1 MRALGASRISVAPGG
16 TLIAGWV
23 KNELWRRARAVPSL
37 DLRFAD
43 NKSLVDATTGQNL
56 VSFTRASS
64 GTYVD
69 SQGVIRTATTN
80 LLLRSE
86 EFGTTWGRP
95 QSDTISADSIA
106 APTGAITADS
116 FVENLTA
123 SSLHTL
129 LQDVTIAANATYTF
143 SLYVKAALRTEVR
156 MNITDAGDING
167 VVGNFNL
174 SSGTATSSMVGSGSG
189 AVVSIQALSGG
200 WYRCVI
206 SGTLGGSITTTR
218 LRIRPLLSG
227 SDIYNGSGQ
236 TALYIWGAQLEQSS
250 TVGEYIPT
258 TSTINSA
265 PRFDHNPTTGESL
278 GLLVEESR
286 TNSIRNN
293 TMVGAV
299 AGTPG
304 TNPNLWLYASTQSN
318 GLTVS
323 IVGTGVENGIN
334 YIDYRFNGTTVA
346 SPAGCAIGF
355 DNASAATGQTW
366 TQSLYWKF
374 AAGTTTGVNNWQLGI
389 IETTAASVF
398 VTGAFYTQAAPTAN
412 ALITQR
418 PVATRTLS
426 GGATVGLVSATLNI
440 PVVGNTAIDFTLRIG
455 LPQLEQGAFA
465 TSVIPTSTAA
475 ATRSADVATISGS
488 NFSSWY
494 RQDEGTVY
502 GDYIGVSNI
511 SGGTRRLVEI
521 GISGNTNDR
530 IVVGY
535 GATSLARLLV
545 VVGGI
550 SQADLTP
557 SVQQGLTVK
566 LAAAFAANDFQLAT
580 NSSLSSV
587 DSVGSVP
594 SVSALSLGADFP
606 GAANTNL
613 NGTIRR
619 LCFWPKRLLAS
630 SLAAITQ

>member
-1 MRALGASRISVAPGG
+1 MSLALVNRKAALLAP
-16 TLIAGWV
+16 WN

-56 VSFTRASS
+56 ISFTRASS

-69 SQGVIRTATTN
+69 SQSVIRTATTN
-80 LLLRSE
+80 LLL
-86 EFGTTWGRP
+86 
-95 QSDTISADSIA
+95 QSADISNA
-106 APTGAITADS
+106 YWVKAETTVTANAITAPDGTTTAGKL
-116 FVENLTA
+116 VESINNTQHTLASAAISWAGNTQYTATFFAKAGERSKFDILLGTGTNWVNSERVATFDLASGTVVFSPNSPAVASITPFANNWFRCRVTATTTATPSA
-123 SSLHTL
+123 SSVFIRMCDNTGLASY
-129 LQDVTIAANATYTF
+129 QGIANYG
-143 SLYVKAALRTEVR
+143 LYL
-156 MNITDAGDING
+156 
-167 VVGNFNL
+167 
-174 SSGTATSSMVGSGSG
+174 
-189 AVVSIQALSGG
+189 
-200 WYRCVI
+200 
-206 SGTLGGSITTTR
+206 
-218 LRIRPLLSG
+218 
-227 SDIYNGSGQ
+227 
-236 TALYIWGAQLEQSS
+236 WGAQLEQSS

-286 TNSIRNN
+286 TNLSLNTVWAGGVTPTSWTAQFAGAPSVTTSNLGNADGGVALSFTCSASRDYLIQTVAVAANTTYTFSVYVESTDQYPSASANIIAIANGPSGSTITGAVGNPANKQRIFCSIA
-293 TMVGAV
+293 VGAT
-299 AGTPG
+299 AGNAQLRVG
-304 TNPNLWLYASTQSN
+304 LGVGSN
-318 GLTVS
+318 
-323 IVGTGVENGIN
+323 
-334 YIDYRFNGTTVA
+334 
-346 SPAGCAIGF
+346 
-355 DNASAATGQTW
+355 ATGTI
-366 TQSLYWKF
+366 
-374 AAGTTTGVNNWQLGI
+374 V
-389 IETTAASVF
+389 
-398 VTGAFYTQAAPTAN
+398 
-412 ALITQR
+412 
-418 PVATRTLS
+418 LS
-426 GGATVGLVSATLNI
+426 
-440 PVVGNTAIDFTLRIG
+440 R
-455 LPQLEQGAFA
+455 PQLEAGAFP
-465 TSVIPTSTAA
+465 TSYIPTTTATV
-475 ATRSADVATISGS
+475 TRSADVASISGS

>member
-1 MRALGASRISVAPGG
+1 VL
-16 TLIAGWV
+16 AGPWV
-23 KNELWRRARAVPSL
+23 RNELWRRARAVPSL

-43 NKSLVDATTGQNL
+43 NKSLVDATTGRNL
-56 VSFTRASS
+56 ITFTRASS

-86 EFGTTWGRP
+86 EFGTTWSTVDASITP
-95 QSDTISADSIA
+95 DTTT
-106 APTGAITADS
+106 APNGTVTADKLIENTVNATHRTSQSVAIASPYTLSCS
-116 FVENLTA
+116 FYAKAGERSRVGIWFRGA
-123 SSLHTL
+123 SSTNRT
-129 LQDVTIAANATYTF
+129 QVT
-143 SLYVKAALRTEVR
+143 
-156 MNITDAGDING
+156 
-167 VVGNFNL
+167 FNL
-174 SSGTATSSMVGSGSG
+174 STGLTSELLNTGLFSGGVASMTAVGD
-189 AVVSIQALSGG
+189 G
-200 WYRCVI
+200 WYRCSLSANCAAGETAAQVTFYLMNNTVTI
-206 SGTLGGSITTTR
+206 SNATYIGDGA
-218 LRIRPLLSG
+218 SG
-227 SDIYNGSGQ
+227 
-236 TALYIWGAQLEQSS
+236 LYLWGAQLEQSS
-250 TVGEYIPT
+250 TVGEYVPT

-278 GLLVEESR
+278 GLLVEEQR
-286 TNSIRNN
+286 TNSVTNN

-304 TNPNLWLYASTQSN
+304 TNPTGWVYATAQSN
-318 GLTVS
+318 GLTIS
-323 IVGTGVENGIN
+323 IAGAGVENGIN

-346 SPAGCAIGF
+346 SPNACAIGIV
-355 DNASAATGQTW
+355 NATAATAQTW
-366 TQSLYWKF
+366 TASTYWKL
-374 AAGTTTGVNNWQLGI
+374 AAGTTAGTNAWQLGL
-389 IETTAASVF
+389 IENTAGGTF
-398 VTGAFYTQAAPTAN
+398 VTGAFYSQTAPTSA

-418 PVATRTLS
+418 PTATRTLS
-426 GGATVGLVSATLNI
+426 GGGTVGMVTLPINI
-440 PVVGNTAIDFTLRIG
+440 PVAGNTAIDFTLRIG

-475 ATRSADVATISGS
+475 VTRSADVASITGTA
-488 NFSSWY
+488 FSSWY
-494 RQDEGTVY
+494 RQDEGTMY

-521 GISGNTNDR
+521 GISGGTNDR

-535 GATSLARLLV
+535 SATTLARMLV
-545 VVGGI
+545 VVGGT

-557 SVQQGLTVK
+557 VAQQGSTVK

-619 LCFWPKRLLAS
+619 LCFWPKRLPAS